1 MLNELGIPAPAG
13 VGKDSLFEGV
23 HTACC
28 PDRAVTTGDTV
39 GLTYTVYECYIFF
52 KSLSRKRAEQLLQ
65 YSHLLSEL
73 SDSAKG

>member
-39 GLTYTVYECYIFF
+39 GLTYTVYECYIF
-52 KSLSRKRAEQLLQ
+52 LNPCL
-65 YSHLLSEL
+65 
-73 SDSAKG
+73 AKGQSSNLHLTVSV